1 MIPAQP
7 GLLDEARSLFTEVRG
22 LAQDRLKLA
31 ALETRLAGQSIV
43 RMLIAGVVAAV
54 LVISA
59 WLALVGMGVVA
70 LVVYGGLSAIVALG
84 IAAAINLVVAA
95 ALYFAIRTMS
105 GNLAFP
111 KTVGGLH

>member
-1 MIPAQP
+1 MMPAQP

-54 LVISA
+54 MVISA

-70 LVVYGGLSAIVALG
+70 LIEYGGLGAITALG
-84 IAAAINLVVAA
+84 VAAVVNVAAAA
-95 ALYFAIRTMS
+95 ALYFAIRKMS
-105 GNLAFP
+105 RNLAFP

>member
-1 MIPAQP
+1 MIPTQP

-31 ALETRLAGQSIV
+31 ALETRLAGQSVV

-54 LVISA
+54 MVISA
-59 WLALVGMGVVA
+59 WLALVGMAVVA
-70 LVVYGGLSAIVALG
+70 LIVYGGLSAIAALG
-84 IAAAINLVVAA
+84 IAAAVNLAVAA
-95 ALYFAIRTMS
+95 GLYFAIRKMS
-105 GNLAFP
+105 ENLAFP